1 MFYQTE
7 NGLSDFI
14 RTYNPYTL
22 ESITICNSH
31 WNFHFSEIRSKV
43 IILIERIPTFKKKMY
58 EIVNLIDIVIS

>member
-22 ESITICNSH
+22 ESVTTCNSH

-43 IILIERIPTFKKKMY
+43 IILIERIPT
-58 EIVNLIDIVIS
+58 L